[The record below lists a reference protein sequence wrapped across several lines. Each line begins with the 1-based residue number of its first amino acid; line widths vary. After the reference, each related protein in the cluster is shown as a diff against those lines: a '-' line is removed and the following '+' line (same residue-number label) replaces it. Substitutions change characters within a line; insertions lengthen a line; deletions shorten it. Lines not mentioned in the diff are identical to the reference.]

1 MFCKYCGKEIP
12 DDAKFCPE
20 CGTSV
25 DVVATEQSSNVPDA
39 LNSNSQEVP
48 PQPVTVVPTIVIN
61 NNNTNTNS
69 NVNVANSSA
78 NISPK
83 NKWAAFFLCLLLGAL
98 GVHRLYVGK
107 IGTGLLWLF
116 TCGIFGIGVIVD
128 LIVILCGN
136 FRDSN
141 GYFLR

>member
-1 MFCKYCGKEIP
+1 MFCKYCGKELP

-25 DVVATEQSSNVPDA
+25 DVVATEQSSNASAA
-39 LNSNSQEVP
+39 LNFNSQEAP
-48 PQPVTVVPTIVIN
+48 PQPVTVVPPIVIN
-61 NNNTNTNS
+61 NNNTNTNN
-69 NVNVANSSA
+69 NVNVANSSS

-83 NKWAAFFLCLLLGAL
+83 SKWVAFFLCLLLGAL
-98 GVHRLYVGK
+98 GVHRFYVGK

-141 GYFLR
+141 GYFLK

>member
-1 MFCKYCGKEIP
+1 MFCKYCGKELP

-25 DVVATEQSSNVPDA
+25 DVVATEQGSNASAA

-48 PQPVTVVPTIVIN
+48 PQPVTVVPPIVIN

-83 NKWAAFFLCLLLGAL
+83 SKWVAFFLCLLLGAL
-98 GVHRLYVGK
+98 GVHRFYVGK

-116 TCGIFGIGVIVD
+116 TCGIFCIGVIVD

-141 GYFLR
+141 GYFLK